1 MSIAALITP
10 AFREHYKS
18 IFLYL
23 ILFFPHRIKIFMS
36 AVGQEESL
44 RNFKQYFSV
53 CILVTMKL
61 RNYVSQETQKEECL
75 TYSKLLT
82 QDSES
87 Y

>member
-1 MSIAALITP
+1 
-10 AFREHYKS
+10 
-18 IFLYL
+18 
-23 ILFFPHRIKIFMS
+23 MS

-44 RNFKQYFSV
+44 RNFKQYFSI
-53 CILVTMKL
+53 CILVTTKL
-61 RNYVSQETQKEECL
+61 RNYVSQKMQKEECL